1 MAASATAGNFSCA
14 ELQQID
20 VEVERIWADSLQ
32 KRDYESKVD
41 ILTAIRTEQT
51 ARLELIEDPE
61 KDQELKV
68 YWPADCNENLADCDD
83 YCVIGGPEA
92 EAKCKTYVLDL
103 CKTTGFSIREN
114 IFRTSKLSR
123 AQVVAK
129 SLAKRLRELDEW
141 LAKTMVAKLD
151 AFAGDNQFKD
161 GIGDPDNDDIT
172 YIAASYWN
180 PDLYGYFEQVKIMNQ
195 WDDVFLIHGAN
206 LFQMAWQARMNA
218 TNPAQKAELDKLL
231 SIRTYWDMFNIQ
243 KVEGT
248 VKASYMVSRGAVA
261 FANKAYYPL
270 NSPVTYFTQ
279 QRWSIESK
287 ALPGVVYDVYYTN
300 ECVSPNEY
308 KHSWSLYV
316 KAGIF
321 LNPFGCNEDIT
332 GVIKFVCGE
341 NAGS

>member
-1 MAASATAGNFSCA
+1 MVSATAGNFTCA

-20 VEVERIWADSLQ
+20 VEVERIWLDTQ
-32 KRDYESKVD
+32 QNRDYISKVD
-41 ILTAIRTEQT
+41 ILAAIRTEQT

-92 EAKCKTYVLDL
+92 EAKCKTYALDI

-114 IFRTSKLSR
+114 VFRTSKLTR

-129 SLAKRLRELDEW
+129 SLAKRLRELDEF
-141 LAKTMVAKLD
+141 LARTVVAKLD
-151 AFAGDNQFKD
+151 AFAGANQFLD
-161 GIGDPDNDDIT
+161 GLGDPDNNDIT
-172 YIAASYWN
+172 YIAPSYWT
-180 PDLYGYFEQVKIMNQ
+180 PDIYGYFSQVSIMNQ
-195 WDDVFLIHGAN
+195 WDDVFLIHGSN
-206 LFQMAWQARMNA
+206 LFQMYWQAKMNSV
-218 TNPAQKAELDKLL
+218 NQDQKDQLQKME

-243 KVEGT
+243 KVEGL
-248 VKASYMVSRGAVA
+248 VKASYMVARGAVA

-270 NSPVTYFTQ
+270 NQPVTYFTQ

-287 ALPGVVYDVYYTN
+287 ALPGVFYDVYYTN

-321 LNPFGCNEDIT
+321 QNPFGCNEAVT